1 MFHVKSGYALGHPA
15 HLWVQ
20 ECPTKHNQRVISH
33 LAKVWKLADIA
44 TYRCV
49 AACILQAVF
58 SDFKIEMSSDRV
70 LASRRLDVALALV
83 TQGDYAAAADV
94 ARAAISADIGWDEAH
109 FTLGDIYERAG
120 EAENAIEAYRQY
132 LMLDPVDRMGGEAR
146 LTLLGAAAMRDRLP
160 PDYVRALFDDYA
172 PRFEISLRDRLSYR
186 GPELLLEAVRAHL
199 ATMVG
204 PIEVLDLGCGT
215 GLVGEVFGGH
225 FDAIDGIDLSPR
237 MINRARAKGLYRAL
251 VAGDIIDMPGD
262 LKADYALVVAADVLN
277 YLGDLAPA
285 LRAAKTRMKPGG
297 LMVFSLE
304 HGDVFPYD
312 LGPGQRFRHHERAM
326 DEWLHECGFAV
337 LSDAYGT
344 LRQEKGN
351 PVEGRIMV
359 VKATDGLDI
368 LAGAGALL
376 PDPDLLTGQTVH

>member
-1 MFHVKSGYALGHPA
+1 MHCA
-15 HLWVQ
+15 
-20 ECPTKHNQRVISH
+20 
-33 LAKVWKLADIA
+33 
-44 TYRCV
+44 
-49 AACILQAVF
+49 AVF
-58 SDFKIEMSSDRV
+58 SDFKIEMSTDRL

-83 TQGDYAAAADV
+83 AQGDYAAAAEV
-94 ARAAISADIGWDEAH
+94 AQAAISADARWDEAH

-132 LMLDPVDRMGGEAR
+132 LILDPIDRMGGEVR

-186 GPELLLEAVRAHL
+186 GPELLFEAVREQL
-199 ATMVG
+199 DTMTG

-215 GLVGEVFGGH
+215 GLVAEVFGGAV
-225 FDAIDGIDLSPR
+225 DMIDGIDLSPR
-237 MINRARAKGLYRAL
+237 MINRAQAKGLYRTL
-251 VAGDIIDMPGD
+251 IAGDITAMPDALGTG
-262 LKADYALVVAADVLN
+262 YGLVVAADVLN

-285 LRAAKTRMKPGG
+285 LRAAHARMKPGG

-304 HGDVFPYD
+304 HGDAFPYD

-326 DEWLHECGFAV
+326 DEWLRECGFAV

-359 VKATDGLDI
+359 VRAIDGLDL
-368 LAGAGALL
+368 LAGDVAQLREQDL
-376 PDPDLLTGQTVH
+376 PVAQTVH